1 MRGGRLATGAL
12 TVLLLST
19 GSASADWTFRL
30 HGALIEASADAGDEP
45 TDGVTESSYRFGTS
59 GGLGIGF
66 EILPSRWV
74 GIEFSTLLAGMSVE
88 VATSETGTSI
98 SEDLAMMPF
107 TLGVPIH
114 FIPGERPVDLYLA
127 PTLNYVTYF
136 NLDLRTGDD
145 YDIDLDLGS
154 DRAPGVTLGLE
165 APGNR
170 KWAFSASARYLR
182 TSRDDVKINPLIY
195 SLGFAVHF

>member
-1 MRGGRLATGAL
+1 VVAAL
-12 TVLLLST
+12 TVMLLS
-19 GSASADWTFRL
+19 GGPAAADWTFRL
-30 HGALIEASADAGDEP
+30 HGALVEASADTGDDAA
-45 TDGVTESSYRFGTS
+45 DGAPESSYRFGTS

-88 VATSETGTSI
+88 VATSDTGTSI

-107 TLGVPIH
+107 TLGAPIH

-145 YDIDLDLGS
+145 YDIDVDLGS
-154 DRAPGVTLGLE
+154 DRAPGLTLGLE

-182 TSRDDVKINPLIY
+182 TSREDVDINPYIY
-195 SLGFAVHF
+195 SLGFAVHFD